1 MSVSSAR
8 ITLKGFVLFL
18 LMAAAIGIPS
28 LQASL
33 TAPQNAPPTRDPAQ
47 IFQRGQEA
55 LSTGKLEDA
64 ERDFRAV
71 LQADPQAGPAYANLG
86 VVYMRRKQFGKAL
99 EELKKAATA

>member
-18 LMAAAIGIPS
+18 LMAAAVGIPS
-28 LQASL
+28 LQASFAAAQS
-33 TAPQNAPPTRDPAQ
+33 APSRQDPAQ

-71 LQADPQAGPAYANLG
+71 LQVDPQAGPAYANLG
-86 VVYMRRKQFGKAL
+86 VVYMRRKQWGKAL
-99 EELKKAATA
+99 